1 MRTWGQDGYPV
12 LLLTSLYAC
21 DVDMLIAQG
30 AEAGCTQIPAQLTQQ
45 DI

>member
-1 MRTWGQDGYPV
+1 MKTWWQDNHPV

-30 AEAGCTQIPAQLTQQ
+30 AEARCTQIPAQLTQQ